1 MRVTSRYVSA
11 APMTVAVSMS
21 QVRSVPAGSS
31 PSSAERVQN
40 TSCACRVCSRP
51 CCQYPAISGST
62 AAACWATANSAP
74 VRSMICRP
82 MADPALIRSVSV
94 GAVMACIIQ
103 SRSSTLT
110 GSVSPTMATSTTRL
124 NSAALVPNR
133 TYTVRAATRAR
144 RATASS
150 VVAT

>member
-11 APMTVAVSMS
+11 EAMTVAVSMS
-21 QVRSVPAGSS
+21 QVRSVPGGSS
-31 PSSAERVQN
+31 PSSATRVQN
-40 TSCACRVCSRP
+40 TFCAYRVCSRP

-82 MADPALIRSVSV
+82 TAAPPAIRPARA
-94 GAVMACIIQ
+94 GAVMASIIQ
-103 SRSSTLT
+103 SRPSTST
-110 GSVSPTMATSTTRL
+110 GSVSPTTATSITRL
-124 NSAALVPNR
+124 NSAAFVPNR

>member
-1 MRVTSRYVSA
+1 MIWRPAA
-11 APMTVAVSMS
+11 APAAI
-21 QVRSVPAGSS
+21 RPA
-31 PSSAERVQN
+31 R
-40 TSCACRVCSRP
+40 
-51 CCQYPAISGST
+51 
-62 AAACWATANSAP
+62 
-74 VRSMICRP
+74 
-82 MADPALIRSVSV
+82 V
-94 GAVMACIIQ
+94 GAVIASIIQ
-103 SRSSTLT
+103 SRPSTST

>member
-11 APMTVAVSMS
+11 AAMTLAVSMS
-21 QVRSVPAGSS
+21 QVRSVPGGSS
-31 PSSAERVQN
+31 PSSASLVQN
-40 TSCACRVCSRP
+40 TCCACRDCSRP
-51 CCQYPAISGST
+51 SCQYPAISGST

-82 MADPALIRSVSV
+82 AAAPAAIRAASV
-94 GAVMACIIQ
+94 GAVMASIIQ
-103 SRSSTLT
+103 SRPSTST

>member
-62 AAACWATANSAP
+62 AAACWPTASSAP
-74 VRSMICRP
+74 VRSMIRRP
-82 MADPALIRSVSV
+82 AAAPAAIRAARV
-94 GAVMACIIQ
+94 GAVMASIIQ
-103 SRSSTLT
+103 SRPSTST

-144 RATASS
+144 RATASR

>member
-1 MRVTSRYVSA
+1 
-11 APMTVAVSMS
+11 MTLAVSMS
-21 QVRSVPAGSS
+21 QARSVPGGSS
-31 PSSAERVQN
+31 PSSASRVQN
-40 TSCACRVCSRP
+40 IRCACRDCSRP
-51 CCQYPAISGST
+51 SCQYPAISGST
-62 AAACWATANSAP
+62 AAACWATPNSAP

-82 MADPALIRSVSV
+82 TAAPAAIRPAKV
-94 GAVMACIIQ
+94 GAVIASIIQ
-103 SRSSTLT
+103 SRPSTST

>member
-1 MRVTSRYVSA
+1 M
-11 APMTVAVSMS
+11 MLAVSMS
-21 QVRSVPAGSS
+21 QARSAPGGSS
-31 PSSAERVQN
+31 PSSASRVQN
-40 TSCACRVCSRP
+40 TRCACRDCSRP
-51 CCQYPAISGST
+51 SCQYPAISGSI

-74 VRSMICRP
+74 VRSMIWRP
-82 MADPALIRSVSV
+82 AAAPAAIRPARV
-94 GAVMACIIQ
+94 GAVMASIIQ
-103 SRSSTLT
+103 FRPSTST

>member
-1 MRVTSRYVSA
+1 
-11 APMTVAVSMS
+11 MTLAVSTS
-21 QVRSVPAGSS
+21 QVRSVPGGSS
-31 PSSAERVQN
+31 PSSASRVQN
-40 TSCACRVCSRP
+40 TSCACRDCSRP

-82 MADPALIRSVSV
+82 APAPPAIRSARV
-94 GAVMACIIQ
+94 GAVMASIIQ
-103 SRSSTLT
+103 SRPSTST

>member
-1 MRVTSRYVSA
+1 MTSRYVSA
-11 APMTVAVSMS
+11 EAMTVAVSMS
-21 QVRSVPAGSS
+21 QVRSVPGGSS
-31 PSSAERVQN
+31 PSSATRVQN
-40 TSCACRVCSRP
+40 TFCAYRVCSRP

-82 MADPALIRSVSV
+82 TAAPPAIRPARA
-94 GAVMACIIQ
+94 GAVMASIIQ
-103 SRSSTLT
+103 SRPSTST
-110 GSVSPTMATSTTRL
+110 GSVSPTTATSITRL
-124 NSAALVPNR
+124 NSAAFVPNR

>member
-1 MRVTSRYVSA
+1 
-11 APMTVAVSMS
+11 MTLAVSMS
-21 QVRSVPAGSS
+21 QVRSVPGGSS
-31 PSSAERVQN
+31 PSSASRVQN
-40 TSCACRVCSRP
+40 TRCACRDCSRP
-51 CCQYPAISGST
+51 SCQYPAISGST
-62 AAACWATANSAP
+62 AAACWATPNSAP
-74 VRSMICRP
+74 VRSMICRLT
-82 MADPALIRSVSV
+82 AATAAIRPARA
-94 GAVMACIIQ
+94 GAFIASIIQ
-103 SRSSTLT
+103 SRPSTST

>member
-74 VRSMICRP
+74 VRSMIRRP
-82 MADPALIRSVSV
+82 AAAPAAIRAARV
-94 GAVMACIIQ
+94 GAVMASIIQ
-103 SRSSTLT
+103 SRPSTST

-124 NSAALVPNR
+124 NSAAMVPNR

-144 RATASS
+144 RATASR